1 MIGRW
6 SRTPAFFRAIAVVV
20 LGLGLGLSAGRP
32 DLVVLVAPVA
42 LLLTGALI
50 ARPQRVEKM
59 ADPYADS
66 AVAAGIV
73 AGASVGVRTA
83 MDDLV
88 AAELATVRLPD
99 TTARPTGAARTVAGG
114 GAVDLETAVETR
126 SWGPTMIARPDLMT
140 IGPDGLF
147 VAGPIT
153 ADEVW
158 ELVLPAVPVQAP
170 LPLPPIN
177 GGWAGAHLSRRPG
190 QGSDLIDLRDYAP
203 GDKMR
208 AVHWRAFARRGKLY
222 TRRTLSDADADLV
235 LCLDIRQNIGP
246 RLPSPPDTALQRL
259 TAGLADVL
267 KGWRDLRSARAG
279 GPGRKQRL
287 DAEEQARYSSL
298 DQTVRA
304 ASAIA
309 SAQLGVGDRVGLM
322 TTGVDRT
329 SLRPGTGTRQL
340 QRIRYYLARLTS
352 THQRIV
358 PVAHWGLRPGAVVIL
373 CSPLA
378 DDQAA
383 GAAVDCAARGHRVV
397 VVDTLP
403 LDEIVRAAVGRDAD
417 HLRLLVLQREVRL
430 EIVRR
435 AGIPVLGW
443 ESGRIDVQLAM
454 ALKATRDRR

>member
-1 MIGRW
+1 MIGHW
-6 SRTPAFFRAIAVVV
+6 SRTPAFYRAIAIVV
-20 LGLGLGLSAGRP
+20 LGLGLGVSAGRP
-32 DLVVLVAPVA
+32 DLVVMVAPVA
-42 LLLTGALI
+42 LLLTGALV
-50 ARPQRVEKM
+50 ARPQRVEQM
-59 ADPYADS
+59 ADPSAGA

-73 AGASVGVRTA
+73 AGASVGVRTR

-88 AAELATVRLPD
+88 DAELATVRLPD

-114 GAVDLETAVETR
+114 ADLDLQTMVETR
-126 SWGPTMIARPDLMT
+126 SWGPTMIARPDLMS

-147 VAGPIT
+147 VAGPIP

-158 ELVLPAVPVQAP
+158 ELVLPGIPVQAP

-177 GGWAGAHLSRRPG
+177 GGWAGTHLSRRPG

-203 GDKMR
+203 GDRMR
-208 AVHWRAFARRGKLY
+208 SVHWRAFARRGKLY

-235 LCLDIRQNIGP
+235 LCLDVRQNIGP
-246 RLPSPPDTALQRL
+246 RLPAPPTTAWQRL
-259 TAGLADVL
+259 TAGLAEGVQ
-267 KGWRDLRSARAG
+267 GWRDLRSQRAG
-279 GPGRKQRL
+279 GPGRRERL
-287 DAEEQARYSSL
+287 DAQERARYSSL

-304 ASAIA
+304 ATAIA
-309 SAQLGVGDRVGLM
+309 SAQLGVGDRVGVM

-329 SLRPGTGTRQL
+329 ALRPGTGTRQL
-340 QRIRYYLARLTS
+340 QRIRYYLARMVS
-352 THQRIV
+352 TTQRMV
-358 PVAHWGLRPGAVVIL
+358 PVAYWGLRPGAVVIL
-373 CSPLA
+373 CSPLV

-383 GAAVDCAARGHRVV
+383 QAAADCAARGHRVV

-403 LDEIVRAAVGRDAD
+403 QQEIVRAAVGRDAD
-417 HLRLLVLQREVRL
+417 HLRLLVLQREIRL

-443 ESGRIDVQLAM
+443 EKGRIDVELAV

>member
-6 SRTPAFFRAIAVVV
+6 SRTPAFYRAIAIVV
-20 LGLGLGLSAGRP
+20 LGLGLGVSTGRP
-32 DLVVLVAPVA
+32 DLVVMVAPVA
-42 LLLTGALI
+42 LLLTGALV
-50 ARPQRVEKM
+50 ARPQRVEQM
-59 ADPYADS
+59 ADPHAGA

-73 AGASVGVRTA
+73 AGASIGVRTT

-88 AAELATVRLPD
+88 SAELATVRLPD
-99 TTARPTGAARTVAGG
+99 GTARPTGAARTVAGG
-114 GAVDLETAVETR
+114 ADLDLETMVENR

-158 ELVLPAVPVQAP
+158 ELVLPGIQAQAP

-235 LCLDIRQNIGP
+235 LCLDVRQNVGP
-246 RLPSPPDTALQRL
+246 RLPAPPTTVLQRL
-259 TAGLADVL
+259 TAGLTEGL
-267 KGWRDLRSARAG
+267 RGWRDLRSQRAG
-279 GPGRKQRL
+279 GPGRRERL
-287 DAEEQARYSSL
+287 NAEERARYSSL

-304 ASAIA
+304 ATAIA
-309 SAQLGVGDRVGLM
+309 SAQLGVGDRVGVM
-322 TTGVDRT
+322 TTGIDRT
-329 SLRPGTGTRQL
+329 SLRPGTGNRHL
-340 QRIRYYLARLTS
+340 QRIRYYLARMVS
-352 THQRIV
+352 TTQRMV
-358 PVAHWGLRPGAVVIL
+358 PVAYWGLRPGAVVIL
-373 CSPLA
+373 CSPLV

-383 GAAVDCAARGHRVV
+383 RAAVDCAARGHRVV

-403 LDEIVRAAVGRDAD
+403 QAEIVRAAVGRDAD
-417 HLRLLVLQREVRL
+417 HLKLLVLQREVRL

-435 AGIPVLGW
+435 AGVPVLGW
-443 ESGRIDVQLAM
+443 EKGRIDVELAV